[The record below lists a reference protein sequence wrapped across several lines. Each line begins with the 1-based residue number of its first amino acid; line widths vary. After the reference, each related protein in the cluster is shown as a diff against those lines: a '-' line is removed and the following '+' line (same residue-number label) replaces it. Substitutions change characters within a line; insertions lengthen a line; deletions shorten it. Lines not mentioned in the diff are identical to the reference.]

1 MAKGAMKSM
10 TVQEL
15 IDALLATK
23 QPEARVE
30 VKGFGFEMKL
40 KVVDVRCKCNAVE
53 IVGKVSYE

>member
-1 MAKGAMKSM
+1 MKTM

-15 IDALLATK
+15 IDALLTTK

-30 VKGFGFEMKL
+30 VRATGFEMKL

>member
-1 MAKGAMKSM
+1 MKTM

-30 VKGFGFEMKL
+30 VKGFGEMKL

>member
-1 MAKGAMKSM
+1 MKTM

-30 VKGFGFEMKL
+30 VKGFGEMKL
-40 KVVDVRCKCNAVE
+40 KVVDVWCKCNVVE

>member
-1 MAKGAMKSM
+1 MKSM